1 MAGGNQFTARG
12 VKSLGSCNNGDWS
25 TYQVTGYATLT
36 NWHEYAVEW
45 IGNYLVYTVDNN
57 YIGRNENVAMDYTEN
72 MFAILNYA
80 KISGEDTLPAGSSWV
95 VEVDW
100 VKHDYWQQ

>member
-1 MAGGNQFTARG
+1 
-12 VKSLGSCNNGDWS
+12 
-25 TYQVTGYATLT
+25 
-36 NWHEYAVEW
+36 
-45 IGNYLVYTVDNN
+45 
-57 YIGRNENVAMDYTEN
+57 MDYTEN

-95 VEVDW
+95 MEVDW